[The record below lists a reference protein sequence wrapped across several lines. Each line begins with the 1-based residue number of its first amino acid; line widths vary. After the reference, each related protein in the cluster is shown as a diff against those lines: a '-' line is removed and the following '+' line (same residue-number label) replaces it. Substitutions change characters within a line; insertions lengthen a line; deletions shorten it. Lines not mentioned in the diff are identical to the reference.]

1 MKSRGGTGWCCVSKA
16 ATHRL
21 LLVGPVGGSEPSQRE
36 KTTGLVVLGATG
48 RLPGVGEENK
58 TTGRNEK
65 SLFSAGPVSI
75 EGHSAKILERPRGG
89 GERLGLHFRRREGSG
104 ASERA
109 SERGRRRAGAVSGP
123 GPQERELAAV
133 GRCRPSN
140 GLPGAASGL
149 NSRLPR
155 GLCAGWRRGRRERG
169 GPGLRGVVAGG
180 LGRAEALTEAR
191 AS

>member
-1 MKSRGGTGWCCVSKA
+1 MLRFKSRDTKA
-16 ATHRL
+16 AARRPCGWL
-21 LLVGPVGGSEPSQRE
+21 LHL
-36 KTTGLVVLGATG
+36 KGLVVLGATG

-65 SLFSAGPVSI
+65 LLFSAGPVSI
-75 EGHSAKILERPRGG
+75 EGHSARILERPRGA
-89 GERLGLHFRRREGSG
+89 GERLGLHFRRREGRG
-104 ASERA
+104 A

-133 GRCRPSN
+133 GRCRLGN
-140 GLPGAASGL
+140 GLPGAASVL

-155 GLCAGWRRGRRERG
+155 GLCRGWRRGRRERG
-169 GPGLRGVVAGG
+169 GPGLRGAAATG
-180 LGRAEALTEAR
+180 LGRAETLTEAR